1 MNKKQK
7 QEEEA
12 TATEWQL
19 RLESTFEVMNQ
30 TQHLG
35 KERGRDRLRGDSG
48 MSSRTSD
55 EEVVRFKNIQ
65 DNFSVCNLNLYLVPV
80 VDF

>member
-1 MNKKQK
+1 
-7 QEEEA
+7 
-12 TATEWQL
+12 
-19 RLESTFEVMNQ
+19 MNQ
-30 TQHLG
+30 TPHLG
-35 KERGRDRLRGDSG
+35 KERGRDRLRGGSE

-80 VDF
+80 VNF